1 MATRKTPP
9 AVARAP
15 KPVADNTTPG
25 DRRQDILQAALACA
39 TELGLEAVSIEG
51 VRARC
56 GASVGSIYHHFGS
69 REGIVAA
76 LYVVLFQRQTAAI
89 EAALGAAQTPRAGVE
104 ALVHSYLD
112 WVAAYPDQARF
123 MFQARGLAAQSALK
137 TDLTALAQQRNQTL
151 VDWFAPHQAQ
161 GAVKALPC
169 ELLPSLVMGP
179 VQSYCRAWLSAEA
192 GGAAGL
198 PSPARFR
205 NELACAAWQ
214 TVAGPGHARQ

>member
-1 MATRKTPP
+1 MATRTPPP

-15 KPVADNTTPG
+15 KPTANGEPR
-25 DRRQDILQAALACA
+25 DRRQDILEAALACA

-76 LYVVLFQRQTAAI
+76 LYVALFQRQTAAI
-89 EAALGAAQTPRAGVE
+89 EVALATALTPQEGVE

-112 WVAAYPDQARF
+112 WVVAFPDQARF
-123 MFQARGLAAQSALK
+123 MFQARGLAAQSTLK
-137 TDLTALAQQRNQTL
+137 ADLMALAQRRNQTL
-151 VDWFAPHQAQ
+151 VDWFAPHQTQ
-161 GAVKALPC
+161 GTLRALPC

-179 VQSYCRAWLSAEA
+179 VQSYCRAWLSAGA
-192 GGAAGL
+192 GGTAGL
-198 PSPARFR
+198 PSPTRFR
-205 NELACAAWQ
+205 GELASAAWQ
-214 TVAGPGHARQ
+214 AVSGPGHARQ

>member
-1 MATRKTPP
+1 MTTQKSIPT
-9 AVARAP
+9 VIRAP
-15 KPVADNTTPG
+15 KPAADAAPG
-25 DRRQDILQAALACA
+25 DRRQDILLAALACA

-89 EAALGAAQTPRAGVE
+89 ESALQKARTPQEGVQ
-104 ALVHSYLD
+104 ALVQGYLD
-112 WVAAYPDQARF
+112 WVVAYPDQARF
-123 MFQARGLAAQSALK
+123 MFQARALAAQGAHK
-137 TDLTALAQQRNQTL
+137 AELTASTQRRNQTL
-151 VDWFAPHQAQ
+151 VDWFAPHQLE
-161 GAVKALPC
+161 GSVLALPC

-192 GGAAGL
+192 SSAAGL
-198 PSPARFR
+198 PTPTRFR
-205 NELACAAWQ
+205 DELASAAWQ
-214 TVAGPGHARQ
+214 AVAGLGHARQ